1 MRSNIARTASA
12 ELASSLAPAGLD
24 PRLWLTL

>member
-12 ELASSLAPAGLD
+12 ELASSLAPAGRD
-24 PRLWLTL
+24 PAL